1 MQSLTRSNMS
11 FSLQNRK
18 RTVNVHVADG
28 SGQHVQGASITVEQ
42 ISKDFPFGSA
52 IAKTIL
58 GNVPYQV
65 N

>member
-1 MQSLTRSNMS
+1 MS